1 MEKKELSERQFNNFK
16 FQVLYK
22 LSAKDIAKLSAEL
35 IANAFVWSDSDEG
48 LEYWAEVYDKLYK
61 KSEVKYG
68 KQNQRK
74 HKRNK

>member
-48 LEYWAEVYDKLYK
+48 LEYWY
-61 KSEVKYG
+61 
-68 KQNQRK
+68 
-74 HKRNK
+74 